1 MSEKE
6 KKIFETFAFIIPKIS
21 ESDKNYLWG
30 LGEGVRFQIERSGRD
45 KAETSISEERLAVG

>member
-21 ESDKNYLWG
+21 ESDKNYFHL
-30 LGEGVRFQIERSGRD
+30 L
-45 KAETSISEERLAVG
+45 EEEEQRKEVKE